1 MSTAAHINEPMVQVD
16 RVHGPRLVGMWQK
29 AVIGAWALVWL
40 VSLVIFLLAI
50 YYWFLWD
57 STPAAQIPQFFP
69 TITPA
74 DQNSLL
80 GYQEAIRQA
89 GLSLVLYGGLFAV
102 LRLISGL
109 PYFVLSTLIVRRRSD
124 RLMVVL
130 FAIVLVVIGT
140 AGRWVSANWNAAAR
154 CLPLEHY
161 RQNPGVFAGL
171 QRNYPLR
178 LPGWAF
184 CSTLD
189 AFGGNHHTDPQFFSQ
204 HFERYCQLITQTLPG
219 CGDLYLVEF

>member
-140 AGRWVSANWNAAAR
+140 AGRWISANWNALPDVFPWSIIVKILGFLLDCSAIILYAFPDGRFVPRWTRLAAITI
-154 CLPLEHY
+154 LILSFSA
-161 RQNPGVFAGL
+161 NIL
-171 QRNYPLR
+171 KDT
-178 LPGWAF
+178 AF
-184 CSTLD
+184 KHKHARAVGIST
-189 AFGGNHHTDPQFFSQ
+189 
-204 HFERYCQLITQTLPG
+204 
-219 CGDLYLVEF
+219 